1 MAVVKRYISA
11 IADEMSDGLSDAF
24 YDKSVQAAGLRAF
37 FTLADKWDLAKQDAI
52 ALLGDPKE
60 RTYYNWKQGKIGF
73 VPADTMRRIG
83 YLLGIHKALRIL
95 YRNPVN
101 LYGWIRQPNQILGG
115 QSPLQRMVKGDMSD
129 IAMVRRMLDAARG

>member
-1 MAVVKRYISA
+1 MA
-11 IADEMSDGLSDAF
+11 IAHNQQVTADSAVPDAL
-24 YDKSVQAAGLRAF
+24 YDKTIQAAGLRAF
-37 FTLADKWDLAKQDAI
+37 FALVDKWDIAKQDAI

-95 YRNPVN
+95 YRNRDN
-101 LYGWIRQPNQILGG
+101 LYGWIRQPNTRLGG
-115 QSPLQRMVKGDMSD
+115 QSPLERMVKGDMAD
-129 IAMVRRMLDAARG
+129 IAMIRQMLDAVRG